1 MNQPAELRDAQIL
14 ERQPVGASVTLRVL
28 GGCMYPLFRSG
39 DSLTIRRCEERD
51 IGRGDVAVVKD
62 CHGRFVAHLVVAT
75 RPIRTATLLG
85 GEDRG
90 NLQLLGRV
98 TSIVR
103 SPAVLPLPKIAR
115 PLVWLIH
122 WLAMRLKDS
131 RTARSAVRYLRGM
144 GASKLTLGLRR
155 RLVAPVAIR
164 LLHFGDLE
172 ALLTFAGQYLAVPPH
187 FLKQQLRKRW
197 ASRGVAAG
205 AFSKSGRMCGF
216 AYLDEYT
223 QEGLDL
229 EGFWIRSL
237 FVAPVARRMGIA
249 RQLVAC
255 LCHHAAA
262 QGIDRVFAD
271 IDKRNE
277 GSVSLFLKDGFEPSA
292 PELLARVQRE
302 WWKKG
307 SNVNWTVLQRSLA
320 PPPGQ
325 N

>member
-1 MNQPAELRDAQIL
+1 
-14 ERQPVGASVTLRVL
+14 
-28 GGCMYPLFRSG
+28 MYPLFRSG
-39 DSLTIRRCEERD
+39 DSLTVRRCDERD
-51 IGRGDVAVVKD
+51 IARGDVAVVKD
-62 CHGRFVAHLVVAT
+62 CHGRFVAHLVVAI

-85 GEDRG
+85 REDRG
-90 NLQLLGRV
+90 KLELLGRV
-98 TSIVR
+98 TSIGR

-122 WLAMRLKDS
+122 WLAMRLKDGK
-131 RTARSAVRYLRGM
+131 TARSAVHYLRGM

-155 RLVAPVAIR
+155 RLVAPVGIR

-187 FLKQQLRKRW
+187 FLKQQLLRRW
-197 ASRGVAAG
+197 AFRGVAAG
-205 AFSKSGRMCGF
+205 AFARSGRMCGF
-216 AYLDEYT
+216 AYLDEYR

-229 EGFWIRSL
+229 DGFWIRSL
-237 FVAPVARRMGIA
+237 FVAPIARRMGIG
-249 RQLVAC
+249 RRLVQC

-277 GSVSLFLKDGFEPSA
+277 SSVNLFLTDGFGPSA

-307 SNVNWTVLQRSLA
+307 SNISWTVLERSIEQR
-320 PPPGQ
+320 GTQ